1 MQKRINKEKEAQIER
16 QIEFDTAYFS
26 AKIYAKFYKPIY
38 KYVRKYIS
46 SQPVAEEVTQD
57 IFLKIYQNRGSYDPS
72 FALPSWIWTIAKNTV
87 FDHLRKLRSSF
98 STNLQSLDELSIKT
112 CFEPSSEVT
121 AETLIIEKTDQNQ
134 LKLLMDQLSK
144 RQREAIFLRL
154 VKRFSY
160 REISGAMNLSLSAV
174 KSLIN
179 RGKTTLVSIS
189 QTEAQQKAENH
200 WRKL

>member
-1 MQKRINKEKEAQIER
+1 MQNRIKNQETAQNEHLNA
-16 QIEFDTAYFS
+16 FDSSQFDS
-26 AKIYAKFYKPIY
+26 NIYSKFYKPIFN
-38 KYVRKYIS
+38 YVRKHIS
-46 SQPVAEEVTQD
+46 YLPVAQEVTQD
-57 IFLKIYQNRGSYDPS
+57 IFLKIYQNRESYDPN
-72 FALPSWIWTIAKNTV
+72 FAMSSWIWTIAKNTI

-98 STNLQSLDELSIKT
+98 PNPIQSLDELCMKN
-112 CFEPSSEVT
+112 CFEPSSEIT

-134 LKLLMDQLSK
+134 LKLMIGYLSK

-189 QTEAQQKAENH
+189 QNEGQQKLENH
-200 WRKL
+200 LSKL